1 MLVDLHT
8 HTWPA
13 SQCSEIRH
21 DEYVERCVAL
31 GVTAIALTNHGSIL
45 DNLALAPRLA
55 RLGVVLLNGVEI
67 STILGDFV
75 VYSPDLEFLDS
86 LQAEQEPLH
95 RREVPEHAAVV
106 WAHPAAGGGRS
117 GSSYYVGLEEMAAPL
132 IDAVEVFNGNWPAD
146 RYVTTAER
154 IAADLGLPA
163 TAGSDAHTVAA
174 IMRCATEVEI
184 AVELD
189 DGGAASTAALV
200 AAIREGR
207 VSPWRE
213 PPAQRQAER
222 PSGRVRRS
230 LLGRRRAGEETC
242 ES

>member
-31 GVTAIALTNHGSIL
+31 GLEAIALTNHGSVL

-55 RLGVVLLNGVEI
+55 EQGIVLLNGVEI

-75 VYSPDLEFLDS
+75 VYSPDLEFLRS
-86 LQAEQEPLH
+86 LRAEQEPLR
-95 RREVPEHAAVV
+95 RREVPAHAAVV

-117 GSSYYVGLEEMAAPL
+117 GSSYYRGLEEMAAPL

-146 RYVTTAER
+146 RYVASAER
-154 IAADLGLPA
+154 IATDLGLPA
-163 TAGSDAHTVAA
+163 TGGSDAHTAAA

-184 AVELD
+184 AIELD
-189 DGGAASTAALV
+189 DGGAAATADLV

-207 VSPWRE
+207 VSPWRV
-213 PPAQRQAER
+213 PPAQRQAGR